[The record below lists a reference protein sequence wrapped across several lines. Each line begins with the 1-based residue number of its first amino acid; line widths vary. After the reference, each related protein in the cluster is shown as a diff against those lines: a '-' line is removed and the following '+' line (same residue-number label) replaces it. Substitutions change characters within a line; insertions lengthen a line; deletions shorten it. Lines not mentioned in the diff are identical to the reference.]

1 MVSQLNTAKSGVL
14 PWQKLYLS
22 PEELTGEFLPEKS
35 IVFSLGSILLH
46 LCAFQDREISLYEV
60 DKFKVDQ
67 KAIKNKLI
75 LAKEENGY
83 SRLLCN
89 FIEQCLVLDADKRF
103 DFSDLK
109 EAVKRKLERQYN
121 KQSDILSQIMVLE
134 KGQSISY
141 EITMPRGY

>member
-1 MVSQLNTAKSGVL
+1 M
-14 PWQKLYLS
+14 
-22 PEELTGEFLPEKS
+22 
-35 IVFSLGSILLH
+35 GSILLH

-67 KAIKNKLI
+67 KVIKNKLT

-103 DFSDLK
+103 DFFDLK